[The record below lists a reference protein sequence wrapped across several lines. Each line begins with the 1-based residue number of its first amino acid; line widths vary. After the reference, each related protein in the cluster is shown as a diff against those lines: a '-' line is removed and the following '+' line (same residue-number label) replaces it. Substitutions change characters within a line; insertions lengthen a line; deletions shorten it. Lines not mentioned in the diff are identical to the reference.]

1 MIRTEQLLIWLG
13 VASLAWMSI
22 FLAWG
27 DHLDPELIAF
37 FSGEGTGVAVVLIL
51 FLASLAGLALFQLNL
66 LRGRRAKLK
75 PRLFSVA
82 VFFAALA
89 VFGVLYSSM
98 PDA

>member
-1 MIRTEQLLIWLG
+1 MVRTEQLLIWFG

-27 DHLDPELIAF
+27 DQLDPELIAF

-66 LRGRRAKLK
+66 LRGRRSKRK

-82 VFFAALA
+82 VFFVALA
-89 VFGVLYSSM
+89 VFGLLYSSM